1 MADDTTPAPRPMAN
15 LISAARDGYATVTMK
30 PEEFVYI
37 DRDCEFFKGA
47 IRQIQGLAE
56 QVSRQPTWGLGE
68 NTEKM
73 VSGRTVVDRFKEKAK
88 ESKDSNDVY
97 AIMEQHYKI
106 VEDIQQAYHEVRE
119 RMMQADSEFAASFT
133 RLNETLPQR
142 PPAQLP
148 AGPYLL
154 PDGTAR

>member
-1 MADDTTPAPRPMAN
+1 MGDDTTPAARPLAN
-15 LISAARDGYATVTMK
+15 LINAARDGHATVTMK

-56 QVSRQPTWGLGE
+56 QIARQPTWGLGE
-68 NTEKM
+68 NTAKM
-73 VSGRTVVDRFKEKAK
+73 VSGKTVVDRFKEKAK
-88 ESKDSNDVY
+88 QSKDSNDVY
-97 AIMEQHYKI
+97 AIMDQHYKI
-106 VEDIQQAYHEVRE
+106 VEDIQEAYRAVRE
-119 RMMQADSEFAASFT
+119 RMMQADSEFAASFNQ
-133 RLNETLPQR
+133 LNTTLPER